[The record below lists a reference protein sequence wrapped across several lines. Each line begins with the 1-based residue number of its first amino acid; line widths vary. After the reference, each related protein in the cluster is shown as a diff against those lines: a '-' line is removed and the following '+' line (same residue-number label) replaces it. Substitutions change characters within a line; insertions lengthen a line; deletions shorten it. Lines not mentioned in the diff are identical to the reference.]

1 MPLSKSFNQT
11 TKPLIRENPAFR
23 RELLVNAANA
33 LLAGDL
39 DTAKAILRMYV
50 NGAVGFIPLAA
61 ASATPPRPSCASS
74 APAATPRPAPS
85 STSSPT
91 SSAPKASPSSPPKPH
106 PRNASQLNSHNSPS
120 ISHFPRTPQPTRPL

>member
-39 DTAKAILRMYV
+39 VTAKAILRMYV
-50 NGAVGFIPLAA
+50 NGAVGFIPLATA
-61 ASATPPRPSCASS
+61 LGHSSKTLMRILSPRGNPQARTLFHLFAHLQRAEGIALIA
-74 APAATPRPAPS
+74 APALPAP
-85 STSSPT
+85 
-91 SSAPKASPSSPPKPH
+91 APPAQTPSK
-106 PRNASQLNSHNSPS
+106 
-120 ISHFPRTPQPTRPL
+120 

>member
-61 ASATPPRPSCASS
+61 ALGHSSKTLMRILSPRGNPQARTLLHLLAHLQRAEGISLIATEAPPAKRQ
-74 APAATPRPAPS
+74 
-85 STSSPT
+85 ST
-91 SSAPKASPSSPPKPH
+91 
-106 PRNASQLNSHNSPS
+106 
-120 ISHFPRTPQPTRPL
+120 